1 MHVSADGVLS
11 GQAKPTFWNAA
22 LESIFDFLAT
32 LTHWALTIYEWIII
46 IAILVTWVN
55 PDPRNPIVQFLNNM
69 TLPLWN
75 YLAAR
80 LPASLGLFSA
90 YVSLLL
96 VWFLKVFL
104 PGTLITLGGFF
115 ADSIA
120 MEAVPM
126 RVLGY
131 FLLGAGIV
139 MQNFLFFL
147 MLLLLIWFFLTL
159 ISPSVSNPLVRTIYI
174 LVDPIIT
181 PIQRRLPRTKMDFS
195 PLVAAGIF
203 LLLNIFVVTEVIS
216 LSAGLTHYALSA
228 APS

>member
-1 MHVSADGVLS
+1 MDSLFV
-11 GQAKPTFWNAA
+11 
-22 LESIFDFLAT
+22 FLAT

-55 PDPRNPIVQFLNNM
+55 PDPRNPIVQFLNTM

-75 YLAAR
+75 YLAMR
-80 LPASLGLFSA
+80 LPAGLRLFSA
-90 YVSLLL
+90 YASLLL
-96 VWFLKVFL
+96 VWFLKIFL
-104 PGTLITLGGFF
+104 PGTLTTLGGFF
-115 ADSIA
+115 GDSIA

-139 MQNFLFFL
+139 VQNLLFFL

-159 ISPSVSNPLVRTIYI
+159 LSPSVSNPIVRTVYI
-174 LVDPIIT
+174 LVDPLIT
-181 PIQRRLPRTKMDFS
+181 PIQRRLPRTRIDFS

-203 LLLNIFVVTEVIS
+203 LLLNIFLVVEIIS
-216 LSAGLTHYALSA
+216 WSAGLTQYS
-228 APS
+228 SSGISS